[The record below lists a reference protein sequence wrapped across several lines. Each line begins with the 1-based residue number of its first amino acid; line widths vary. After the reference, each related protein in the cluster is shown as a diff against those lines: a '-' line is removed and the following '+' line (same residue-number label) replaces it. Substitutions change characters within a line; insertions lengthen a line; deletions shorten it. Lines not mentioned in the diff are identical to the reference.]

1 VTTPLRIAATFLDA
15 RSAAAAIRAL
25 RAARCRVD
33 AAMPVPFPEVLDA
46 LGGPPSRIGRASLGG
61 ALAGAAGGALL
72 TAATSLAW
80 PLATGGKAILSVPPF
95 AIVVFELSVL
105 LAAVATLAALVVGC
119 LRGGAAPGLG
129 AAAAL
134 AGDRIAVVAAG
145 DARVAV
151 GIVLAHGAVEVR
163 HVA

>member
-1 VTTPLRIAATFLDA
+1 
-15 RSAAAAIRAL
+15 
-25 RAARCRVD
+25 
-33 AAMPVPFPEVLDA
+33 
-46 LGGPPSRIGRASLGG
+46 
-61 ALAGAAGGALL
+61 
-72 TAATSLAW
+72 
-80 PLATGGKAILSVPPF
+80 
-95 AIVVFELSVL
+95 VL